1 MKAKVLSIL
10 MMLAIMLTLS
20 SCQTKEERVIS
31 KMESLAER
39 IDSDGESFEKE
50 DWEAVLKEYQQ
61 LQTEA
66 ADCKFSSEQLQELGR
81 VEGKLTAVITREG
94 AKILGRSVGDFLQNG
109 SQVLQ
114 GAFDGINESLQ
125 TEK

>member
-1 MKAKVLSIL
+1 MKQPFLFILSIL
-10 MMLAIMLTLS
+10 FLMPLS
-20 SCQTKEERVIS
+20 SCQTKEERVIN
-31 KMESLAER
+31 KLESLAER
-39 IDSDGESFEKE
+39 IDCDGEKFEKE
-50 DWEAVLKEYQQ
+50 DWEVVLKEYQQ

-94 AKILGRSVGDFLQNG
+94 AKSLGRSVGDFLQNG

-114 GAFDGINESLQ
+114 GVFDGMNESLQ
-125 TEK
+125 KEK